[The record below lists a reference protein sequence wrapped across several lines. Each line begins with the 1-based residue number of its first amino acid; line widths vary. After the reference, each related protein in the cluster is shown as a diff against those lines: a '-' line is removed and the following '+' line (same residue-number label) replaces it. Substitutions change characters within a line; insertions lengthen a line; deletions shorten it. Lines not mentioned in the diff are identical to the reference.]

1 MSGTFW
7 CGVLSMVA
15 FILIA
20 AAKPGKSLFD
30 K

>member
-7 CGVLSMVA
+7 FGVLSIVA
-15 FILIA
+15 FVLIA
-20 AAKPGKSLFD
+20 AAKPGKSIFG

>member
-1 MSGTFW
+1 MSATFW
-7 CGVLSMVA
+7 FGVLSIVV